1 LKEILKVIDDEV
13 MAFELPRIYPIT
25 DTRLS
30 GLSHTEQ
37 VRRLIDGGAT
47 LIQLREKSLDP
58 RTFLT
63 DAEAALKVA
72 QKNGVKL
79 IINDRVDIA
88 MALGADGIHL
98 GQTDLPPA
106 IARRLVGPDSIIG
119 FSTHNREQV
128 LEAVTLPVNYV
139 AFGPVFATATKRD
152 PDAVAGLEGLASAR
166 SILAD
171 IPLVA
176 IGGISS
182 EKVLSV
188 IQAGADSV
196 AIISA
201 LISDPEQIS
210 ANYQRFHANL
220 SK

>member
-1 LKEILKVIDDEV
+1 LKEILKVIDDEA
-13 MAFELPRIYPIT
+13 MAFELPGIYPIT

-47 LIQLREKSLDP
+47 LIQLREKALEP
-58 RTFLT
+58 RTFLP

-72 QKNGVKL
+72 QKNGARL

-98 GQTDLPPA
+98 GQSDLPPA
-106 IARRLVGPDSIIG
+106 IARRLVGPNSIIG

-128 LEAVTLPVNYV
+128 VEAATLPVNYV
-139 AFGPVFATATKRD
+139 AFGPVFATATKHD
-152 PDAVAGLEGLASAR
+152 PDPVAGLEGLASAR
-166 SILAD
+166 SILGD

-182 EKVLSV
+182 EQIFSV

-201 LISDPEQIS
+201 LISDPERMA
-210 ANYQRFHANL
+210 ANYQRFHASL
-220 SK
+220 PK